1 MLPFKQIYVADFEFT
16 AGPGE
21 RPDPICLVARE
32 VRSGRLIRLWKDEF
46 GPKPPYPT
54 DEDTLFV
61 AFFASADLGC
71 HRVLGW
77 PMPKWILDPFIEF
90 RMRTNGLTTPA
101 GNGLIGALTY
111 FDLDHMGVAEKQDMR
126 NLAIRGG
133 PFTAQEKADLL
144 DYCQVDVD
152 ATAALL
158 KAMLPRI
165 DVPRAIAVRGRYMA
179 AVSAMEHNGVPIDT
193 ASLDRLRA
201 NWEPIQDALIADMDS
216 AYHVFEGRTFKRSR
230 FEALLVQLG
239 IPWPLLESGSLHL
252 SDDTFRSM
260 SKAYPVIEPLHEL
273 RYSLS
278 KLRLSD
284 LSVGHDGR
292 NRTLLSPFR
301 SRTGRNQPS
310 NSKFIF
316 GPAVWLR
323 GLIRPEPGYGVAYV
337 DWSQQEFGIAAA
349 LSQDPVMQKAYLSG
363 DPYLEFAKLART
375 VPDHATKETHKDV
388 RELFKQCVLGV
399 QYGMGEQTLAMRAKT
414 SNLTARELLRAH
426 KRTFGVFWEWSNAA
440 LDHAMLLNFLQ
451 AAMGWTIHVGP
462 NANPRSLRNFPMQAG
477 GAEMLRLACCFA
489 IERGVEVCAP
499 VHDALLIHAPLD
511 RLEDDIRVTKA
522 AMAEASRIVLKGF
535 ELKAADHPFLYPNHY
550 ADPDKRGWEM
560 WDKVWEHI
568 DRIEHRAAA

>member
-1 MLPFKQIYVADFEFT
+1 
-16 AGPGE
+16 
-21 RPDPICLVARE
+21 
-32 VRSGRLIRLWKDEF
+32 
-46 GPKPPYPT
+46 
-54 DEDTLFV
+54 
-61 AFFASADLGC
+61 
-71 HRVLGW
+71 
-77 PMPKWILDPFIEF
+77 MPKRVLDPFTEF
-90 RMRTNGLTTPA
+90 RLRTNGLTTPA
-101 GNGLIGALTY
+101 GNGLIGALTL
-111 FDLDHMGVAEKQDMR
+111 FNLDHMNVAEKQDMR

-133 PFTAQEKADLL
+133 PFTDEEKVDLL
-144 DYCQVDVD
+144 DYCKADVD
-152 ATAALL
+152 ATVALL
-158 KAMLPRI
+158 KAMLPGI
-165 DVPRAIAVRGRYMA
+165 DVVRAIGLRGRYMR
-179 AVSAMEHNGVPIDT
+179 AVAAMEHNGVPIDT

-216 AYHVFEGRTFKRSR
+216 AYHVFENRSFRRSR
-230 FEALLVQLG
+230 FEALLVRLG
-239 IPWPLLESGSLHL
+239 IPWPLLESGSLDL

-323 GLIRPEPGYGVAYV
+323 GLIRPEPGCGVAYV

-363 DPYLEFAKLART
+363 DPYLEFAKLAHA
-375 VPDHATKETHKDV
+375 VPKHATRATHEDI

-399 QYGMGEQTLAMRAKT
+399 QYGMEEQTLAVRAKT

-426 KRTFGVFWEWSNAA
+426 RRAFRTFWEWSDAA
-440 LDHAMLLNFLQ
+440 LDHAMLHNFLQ
-451 AAMGWTIHVGP
+451 AAMGWTIHVGAD
-462 NANPRSLRNFPMQAG
+462 ANPRSLRNFPMQAG

-489 IERGVEVCAP
+489 TERGVEVCAP
-499 VHDALLIHAPLD
+499 VHDALLVHAPLD
-511 RLEDDIRVTKA
+511 RLEDDIRTTQA

-535 ELKAADHPFLYPNHY
+535 ELSTEVQRVRYPDHYM
-550 ADPDKRGWEM
+550 DQKRGRKM
-560 WDKVWEHI
+560 WDKVWTHI
-568 DRIEHRAAA
+568 DQIERRAAA